1 MHLGIA
7 EQNMAVTGMPVAWKL
22 VPATSP
28 PLYANPGSDHARRG
42 KFATKTLWVTPH
54 SDAELYPAGVYP
66 LEPSPQGIEQWTSEV
81 RCFTH
86 HASALISAFIASGIT
101 FMLRDCRLA
110 QMMPLL

>member
-1 MHLGIA
+1 MTA
-7 EQNMAVTGMPVAWKL
+7 PGMPVAWKL

-66 LEPSPQGIEQWTSEV
+66 LEPNPQGIEQWTSAV
-81 RCFTH
+81 CPRCLNPVDSSQPSL
-86 HASALISAFIASGIT
+86 SAPY
-101 FMLRDCRLA
+101 MLRC
-110 QMMPLL
+110 